1 MNSQRY
7 SLVAQIMGWKRISGA
22 WPESGCVPFA
32 KVFADKALLRC
43 PCDHLSPHHLD
54 THGWMDSSGRLSAS
68 GTWFHH
74 LGWGFSTVLQIPT
87 PFGAAG
93 HGREEPPPAQR
104 SGPDMYEPRLTPYH
118 FRDRY
123 LMPMMGEVHV
133 SQSYCLCL
141 SEKRWIVCFIF
152 CNSCTITTA

>member
-1 MNSQRY
+1 M
-7 SLVAQIMGWKRISGA
+7 
-22 WPESGCVPFA
+22 PFA

-93 HGREEPPPAQR
+93 HGREEPPRAQR
-104 SGPDMYEPRLTPYH
+104 SGPDMYEPGLTPYH

-141 SEKRWIVCFIF
+141 SQKRWIVCFIF